1 MVRLHAAVFPS
12 SGRISMLLF
21 SGHSMELKQI
31 HSAPSGSKHPFHTR
45 PPLLAADWTGMR
57 FRVKDMIADRDEAPP
72 RRPDCVD
79 TNSVAPWI
87 GRGRV
92 E

>member
-1 MVRLHAAVFPS
+1 
-12 SGRISMLLF
+12 MLLF

-45 PPLLAADWTGMR
+45 PRLLAADWAGMR
-57 FRVKDMIADRDEAPP
+57 FRVKAMIADRDEVPP
-72 RRPDCVD
+72 QGPTLKY

-92 E
+92 K